1 MVQSWSQNCIFIS
14 LKQSACKEMYFVKY
28 VDVAIEYVRMFIC
41 FWHYTYFLFF
51 LEASLQSVF
60 CKIIGNDYWTSKL
73 LVFLIEVFLNI
84 KAK

>member
-1 MVQSWSQNCIFIS
+1 MLECLSVSGIIHTF
-14 LKQSACKEMYFVKY
+14 F
-28 VDVAIEYVRMFIC
+28 
-41 FWHYTYFLFF
+41 FF